1 MPATVGREPSA
12 MVTPCA
18 AGRKVKADD
27 FTCLLHF
34 LGACSCPHFELKAM
48 LALGQS
54 RHPSARR
61 WIALTTA
68 VMLAAC
74 TSLQTV
80 PIEAGRAPE
89 GVAPGDTVTVN
100 TARGETLE
108 FEVVRVDSDALV
120 GEDTRVAFEDIATLE
135 VEKPEPV
142 KTVGLVAGGVVTTIV
157 VVLGAL
163 ALVLAAGLTATGG

>member
-1 MPATVGREPSA
+1 MPATAAGEPSA
-12 MVTPCA
+12 MVTPCT

-27 FTCLLHF
+27 FACLLRF
-34 LGACSCPHFELKAM
+34 LGGSNCPHFELKAM
-48 LALGQS
+48 LAPAQS
-54 RHPSARR
+54 RHPCARNS
-61 WIALTTA
+61 IALMTA
-68 VMLAAC
+68 AMLAAC

-89 GVAPGDTVTVN
+89 GVAPGDTVTVT
-100 TARGETLE
+100 TARGEKLE
-108 FEVVRVDSDALV
+108 FEAVRVDCDALV
-120 GEDTRVAFEDIATLE
+120 DEDTRVAFEDIAALE